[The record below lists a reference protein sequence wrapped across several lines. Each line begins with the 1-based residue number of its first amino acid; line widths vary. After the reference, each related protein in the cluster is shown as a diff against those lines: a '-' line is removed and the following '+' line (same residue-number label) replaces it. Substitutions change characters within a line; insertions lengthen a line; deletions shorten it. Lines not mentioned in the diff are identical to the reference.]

1 MNLLKEV
8 VTEREKN
15 PSKFLSLHKMI
26 DQIESGYLANAK
38 PKYSQK
44 KSFSPSKI
52 VWNEGECARYWY
64 LAFDGAE
71 FLDDR
76 TPFSAAN
83 MQNGIYGHERL
94 EKAMLDSGVMLENEV
109 KVFSDDP
116 PIYGFA
122 DGILEWEGE
131 KIVAEIKTMRNES
144 FEYRK
149 KSNKAPVYH
158 LEQLIIYMKVLKI
171 AKGVL
176 IYENK
181 NDHSLHIIPV
191 EVSDDYREW
200 VDATFE
206 WMKEVRKA
214 WEDRLLP
221 EKNYR
226 SNSKVCKACPLR
238 EACAA
243 ADKGDIKIQAREK
256 LMA

>member
-1 MNLLKEV
+1 MNLLKEIV
-8 VTEREKN
+8 DKAPEKA
-15 PSKFLSLHKMI
+15 PGLPIHKMI
-26 DQIESGYLANAK
+26 DKIESGYLVDTK

-44 KSFSPSKI
+44 KSFSPSKL

-71 FLDDR
+71 FIDDR
-76 TPFSAAN
+76 DAFSAAN

-109 KVFSDDP
+109 KIISDDP
-116 PIYGFA
+116 PIFGFA
-122 DGILEWEGE
+122 DGILEWDGE

-149 KSNKAPVYH
+149 KTNKAPAYH
-158 LEQLIIYMKVLKI
+158 LEQLIVYMKVLKI

-181 NDHSLHIIPV
+181 NNHELHIIPI
-191 EVSDDYREW
+191 EVNDEYREW
-200 VDATFE
+200 VDSTFA
-206 WMKEVRKA
+206 WMKEVRQA
-214 WEDRLLP
+214 WEDRKLP
-221 EKNYR
+221 VKKYR

-238 EACAA
+238 ETCDAA
-243 ADKGDIKIQAREK
+243 GEGDIEIQAREH
-256 LMA
+256 LMS